1 MSPPSPTEA
10 FTAQCPALPENG
22 QWRIEMRSRDI
33 GGIGP
38 LRYGHTYIAVVDP
51 TGKSALEFHGFN
63 KDPVTG
69 ESKHGAGEKGDLLG
83 VAMVPGAWGYFSER
97 PAAGGTLLAEGS
109 ADDIREKVTALTAT
123 AQAINA
129 EKLAYKGYGVLESG
143 QNCNSVAHT
152 LARAIGYDKDP
163 QATAHVILTG
173 SDRILPTPELDG
185 ARLSNGSIDPQKAAE
200 SISLY
205 VAERGAEPIVLP
217 DTSKMFNQLAETRC
231 QTTDLEEGIRVEGL
245 ALGGLNATT
254 ETITLAQP
262 REQPI
267 APPPV
272 RKNTASL
279 GL

>member
-10 FTAQCPALPENG
+10 FTSQCPALPENG

-163 QATAHVILTG
+163 QATADVILTG
-173 SDRILPTPELDG
+173 SDRILPTPELDA
-185 ARLSNGSIDPQKAAE
+185 ARTPDGSVDPKQAPQAM
-200 SISLY
+200 SLY
-205 VAERGAEPIVLP
+205 VAEKGADPIVLP
-217 DTSKMFNQLAETRC
+217 DPAQMFNRLNETRC
-231 QTTDLEEGIRVEGL
+231 QTLDLEEGIRVEGL
-245 ALGGLNATT
+245 VLGSPDATT
-254 ETITLAQP
+254 STITLAQP

-267 APPPV
+267 PPPPP
-272 RKNTASL
+272 RKNTAAL
-279 GL
+279 GF